1 MSLSIPL
8 VYDPFMRFDHI
19 TIVGL
24 GGTGAHV
31 ARNVARLLYHR
42 KTKGQS
48 VPKVLF
54 VDPDTVEAKN
64 IGRQMFGAG
73 SIGQPKAQ
81 VLAQT
86 FNLTL
91 GLQIHWTCEPVDH
104 QKHIPQGSLVVGCVD
119 NHLARA
125 EIARAEKVVWLDC
138 GNGYD
143 FGQLVIGDS
152 FDRDQVLDGIR
163 EARQGRCHHLSHAG
177 LLFPELLHPEPEDSQ
192 PPETGVSCAELVERD
207 EQHLYVNDF
216 MGNIAAHYIYR
227 LLNREPITTFM
238 TQLNVK
244 GFPQIDNSLITQ
256 AELERYLLPA

>member
-24 GGTGAHV
+24 GGTGSHV

-42 KTKGQS
+42 KMKGQS
-48 VPKVLF
+48 VPNVLF
-54 VDPDTVEAKN
+54 VDPDHVESKN
-64 IGRQMFGAG
+64 IGRQMFSAG
-73 SIGQPKAQ
+73 SIGQPKSQ

-86 FNLTL
+86 FNLAL
-91 GLQIHWTCEPVDH
+91 GLQIHWTGEAVDH

-125 EIARAEKVVWLDC
+125 EIARAEKAVWLDC

-143 FGQLVIGDS
+143 FGQVIIGNS
-152 FDRDQVLDGIR
+152 FDREQVLDGIR
-163 EARQGRCHHLSHAG
+163 DARQGRCHHLPHAG

-192 PPETGVSCAELVERD
+192 PPETDVSCAELVERD
-207 EQHLYVNDF
+207 EQHVYVNDF
-216 MGNIAAHYIYR
+216 MGNIAGHYIYR

-238 TQLNVK
+238 TQLNLK
-244 GFPQIDNSLITQ
+244 GFPQVDNSLITQ
-256 AELERYLLPA
+256 AELERYLLPQ